1 MNKPSRTLPVLLI
14 GILFCRFAYAES
26 ETLKNLK
33 TNITTVQQVL
43 VDGKLADPQHRD
55 ERRRAAL
62 TLIQQIFDF
71 QEMARRSLGANA
83 RRYNDRLEEFTPLF
97 ISLLE
102 HAYMGK
108 LEEYADA
115 KIDFVKEVVDGG
127 LMEVTTKT
135 ALKDGNEYSVIYKLK
150 SGPADWRVYDVII
163 DGVSLVNNYRAQ
175 FDRFLSRKSF
185 DELLQTLRDKNSGFD
200 NTSVTR

>member
-1 MNKPSRTLPVLLI
+1 MSKQSRILPVLLI
-14 GILFCRFAYAES
+14 EMLFCRFAYAES

-33 TNITTVQQVL
+33 TNITTVQHVL
-43 VDGKLADPQHRD
+43 VDGKSADPQYRD

-83 RRYNDRLEEFTPLF
+83 RRYNDRLKEFTPLF

-127 LMEVTTKT
+127 LMEVSTKT
-135 ALKDGNEYSVIYKLK
+135 ALKDGNEYSVIYKLN
-150 SGPADWRVYDVII
+150 SGPAGWRVYDVII
-163 DGVSLVNNYRAQ
+163 DGVSIVNNYRAQ

-185 DELLQTLRDKNSGFD
+185 DELLQTLRDKKSGFD

>member
-1 MNKPSRTLPVLLI
+1 MSKQSRILAVLLI
-14 GILFCRFAYAES
+14 EMLFCRFAYAES

-33 TNITTVQQVL
+33 TNITTVQHAL
-43 VDGKLADPQHRD
+43 VDGKSADPQYRD

-83 RRYNDRLEEFTPLF
+83 RRYNDRLKEFTPLF

-127 LMEVTTKT
+127 LMEVSTNT
-135 ALKDGNEYSVIYKLK
+135 ALKDGNEYSVIYKLN
-150 SGPADWRVYDVII
+150 SGPAGWRVYDVII
-163 DGVSLVNNYRAQ
+163 DGVSIVNNYRAQ

-185 DELLQTLRDKNSGFD
+185 DELLQTLRDKKSGFD